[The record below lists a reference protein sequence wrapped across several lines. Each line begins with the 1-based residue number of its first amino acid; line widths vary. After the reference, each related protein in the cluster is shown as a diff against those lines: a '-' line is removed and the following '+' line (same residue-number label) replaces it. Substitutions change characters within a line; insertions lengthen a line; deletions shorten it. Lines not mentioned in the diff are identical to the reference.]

1 MYNQSSWHCKPEW
14 LCNGII
20 ATKYNI
26 SYIYLCMHI
35 QPVKHIPRVHQLLY
49 NMLGEYNYENDE
61 STIFTYICINNP
73 LCAFTI

>member
-35 QPVKHIPRVHQLLY
+35 QPVKHIPQVHQLL
-49 NMLGEYNYENDE
+49 
-61 STIFTYICINNP
+61 
-73 LCAFTI
+73 